1 MGNTCCS
8 KRGQY
13 RERQG
18 TPPGPPATAQCGTQV
33 HDDIVVDVC
42 ATEDPD
48 VFLSAS
54 NDATIA
60 RFNWAEDRLL
70 DRWKGHT
77 SSVSKVLYANQ
88 LRRAI
93 SCSRDRSIRVW
104 RAGQADAVST
114 VADAHRLP
122 VTGLTINPEQTFV
135 CSGARDYNVS
145 FWDLATCRRLTT
157 NETEL
162 NVVTAVKWIP
172 DSASVLQ
179 CSEDLLVRVWDS
191 RTGKL
196 AQKFPGGTDFAL
208 CCDVSRNGYQAIT
221 GYNGFNKDACVLRL
235 WDLRKMSL
243 LATFTGHEQSVRSC
257 AFLPGT
263 VPRAVSTGKDSTL
276 RIWNLDDGAG
286 AAQTQT
292 IPDASYSTCIAA
304 DMTRSGRHSV
314 TRRPNANLNVMR
326 ALTPRPDQIYSGCAN
341 AFVCVWNVGDDGLAQ
356 MRCRTAPAPAS

>member
-1 MGNTCCS
+1 M
-8 KRGQY
+8 
-13 RERQG
+13 
-18 TPPGPPATAQCGTQV
+18 
-33 HDDIVVDVC
+33 
-42 ATEDPD
+42 
-48 VFLSAS
+48 
-54 NDATIA
+54 
-60 RFNWAEDRLL
+60 
-70 DRWKGHT
+70 
-77 SSVSKVLYANQ
+77 LYANQ

-196 AQKFPGGTDFAL
+196 AQKFPGGTDFAVGSSSSMGACVCVWPSPLNGTHCQL

-263 VPRAVSTGKDSTL
+263 VPRSAIT
-276 RIWNLDDGAG
+276 
-286 AAQTQT
+286 
-292 IPDASYSTCIAA
+292 
-304 DMTRSGRHSV
+304 TR
-314 TRRPNANLNVMR
+314 
-326 ALTPRPDQIYSGCAN
+326 
-341 AFVCVWNVGDDGLAQ
+341 
-356 MRCRTAPAPAS
+356 APAHAREYV